1 MDKYRTKEMS
11 SQDEEKSAKTQIV
24 KPKIFKLPRKKLS
37 RYQTNIL
44 LRSLKT
50 TPTTK
55 RNNIEL

>member
-1 MDKYRTKEMS
+1 MS
-11 SQDEEKSAKTQIV
+11 SQDEEKSTKTQIV